1 MKYSKNRQKFLLSKT
16 FEMCYLRHAEHH
28 GKNRT
33 SLNGLDQK
41 TLYFDLL
48 LTLSALDVAYRAV
61 RMAYRAIHMTYR
73 ATQMAQ
79 TH

>member
-1 MKYSKNRQKFLLSKT
+1 
-16 FEMCYLRHAEHH
+16 MCFSRHAEHH
-28 GKNRT
+28 GKKRT
-33 SLNGLDQK
+33 SLNGLDQR

-79 TH
+79 THQADGAKHIKLMV